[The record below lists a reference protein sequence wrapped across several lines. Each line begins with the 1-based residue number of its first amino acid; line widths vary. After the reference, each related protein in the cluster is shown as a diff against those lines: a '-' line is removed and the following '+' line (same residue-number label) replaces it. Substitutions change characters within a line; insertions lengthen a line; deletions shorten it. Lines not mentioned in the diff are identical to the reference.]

1 MMANSDPAAL
11 PHSAQ
16 TASEGTHSDATL
28 AMAFSGSGLT
38 GLSKEAT
45 LLGKAEVG
53 AGQIWHMRIGSAD
66 LHSRELPQNF
76 NASFCYYVLFMI
88 EGETEVWQWRLS
100 RTLGPGDIVPIYS
113 WLPHHL
119 SVADNAELI
128 IVTLPV
134 WWALREVLNETI
146 LGAQNHIP
154 ADFIGAGAL
163 HRLVA
168 DLINV
173 PIEKDIGDKALLM
186 LAALLRNSLEIL
198 AAQGDHLPSIAGR
211 MGRLM
216 KLITANAGQEGFS
229 PREAAIQLKCS
240 LRTVHQT
247 CSDHGTTFNT
257 LLIDARLNLA
267 ASLLASTDERISEIA
282 YSCGFASLSH
292 FCRMF
297 KAHFGVVASR
307 VRGRDRRDRAG
318 PGANHAGASKTIV

>member
-1 MMANSDPAAL
+1 MIADSGSARL
-11 PHSAQ
+11 RHSSQ
-16 TASEGTHSDATL
+16 TASGGIYSDAIL
-28 AMAFSGSGLT
+28 ATAFSGSGLT
-38 GLSKEAT
+38 GSSKGVT
-45 LLGKAEVG
+45 LLGNAEVG
-53 AGQIWHMRIGSAD
+53 AGRIWHMRIGSAD
-66 LHSRELPQNF
+66 LQSRALPQSF
-76 NASFCYYVLFMI
+76 SADFCYYVLFMI

-100 RTLGPGDIVPIYS
+100 RTLRRGDIVPIYS

-119 SVADNAELI
+119 SVADNAEFI
-128 IVTLPV
+128 VVTLPV

-146 LGAQNHIP
+146 LGAKNHIP
-154 ADFIGAGAL
+154 ADFISAGAL

-173 PIEKDIGDKALLM
+173 PLAREIGDKALLM

-198 AAQGDHLPSIAGR
+198 AAQGDHLPAIAGR
-211 MGRLM
+211 MGRLL
-216 KLITANAGQEGFS
+216 KIITANAGQEGFS
-229 PREAAIQLKCS
+229 PREAAVQLKCS

-247 CSDHGTTFNT
+247 CSDHGTTFNK

-267 ASLLASTDERISEIA
+267 AYLLASSDERISEIA

-307 VRGRDRRDRAG
+307 ARGRDRRDRAR
-318 PGANHAGASKTIV
+318 AATNYAKASTAIV